1 MPLAAQSA
9 GAATYGG
16 GHNYGTSGTDRGR
29 APEGPAHFSAHPGYG
44 LLGQSTY
51 KRFQKIQRGW
61 VDIHE
66 CSAMPS
72 ERVGG

>member
-1 MPLAAQSA
+1 MNVEA
-9 GAATYGG
+9 GLRRALRTLLLTQATDYSDYLPING
-16 GHNYGTSGTDRGR
+16 
-29 APEGPAHFSAHPGYG
+29 F
-44 LLGQSTY
+44 
-51 KRFQKIQRGW
+51 KKIQRGW